1 MPTRPYGRRSSAQL
15 ERHGPM
21 MASSK
26 LPTQE
31 RPTFYTAPGL
41 KAAREAASMTVE
53 EVSALCGYSAGVV
66 ASMEAGTAY
75 HSVTISRVS
84 SVIPGH
90 DLSLIREE
98 G

>member
-1 MPTRPYGRRSSAQL
+1 MPTRPRGRRSSAQL
-15 ERHGPM
+15 ERYGPM

-26 LPTQE
+26 LPTEE

-41 KAAREAASMTVE
+41 QAAREAAGMTVE
-53 EVSALCGYSAGVV
+53 QVAALCGYSAGVV
-66 ASMEAGTAY
+66 SLMEAGTAY
-75 HSVTISRVS
+75 HSVTVSRVS

-90 DLSLIREE
+90 DLSLIRDE